1 MSYDQQPPAGGQQ
14 QPPFGGQPQ
23 QPYGGQPQQP
33 YGAAPQPP
41 YGAQPQQPLRPDEE
55 KTWSLLAHLGGIV
68 FGFLAPLVVWLVF
81 KGRGPFLDDQAKE
94 ALNFQITVAIAYVAS
109 WVLALTGVLAF
120 LPFAVGVAALVFAI
134 LAAVAV
140 NKGQWYRYPVTLRL
154 VK

>member
-33 YGAAPQPP
+33 YGA
-41 YGAQPQQPLRPDEE
+41 QPQQPLRPDEE
-55 KTWSLLAHLGGIV
+55 KTWSLLAHLGGII
-68 FGFLAPLVVWLVF
+68 FSFLAPLVIWLVF

-94 ALNFQITVAIAYVAS
+94 ALNFQIAVTIAYVAS
-109 WVLALTGVLAF
+109 WILTAVTFGVLSF
-120 LPFAVGVAALVFAI
+120 LPLVVWVASLVFAI

>member
-1 MSYDQQPPAGGQQ
+1 MSYDQQPPAGGQPQ
-14 QPPFGGQPQ
+14 EPFGGQPQ

-33 YGAAPQPP
+33 YGA
-41 YGAQPQQPLRPDEE
+41 QPQQPLRQDEE
-55 KTWSLLAHLGGIV
+55 KTWSLLAHLGGIL

-94 ALNFQITVAIAYVAS
+94 ALNFQIAVTIAYVAAWILS
-109 WVLALTGVLAF
+109 IVSVGILAF
-120 LPFAVGVAALVFAI
+120 LPFVVWVASLVFAI

>member
-33 YGAAPQPP
+33 YGAAPQ
-41 YGAQPQQPLRPDEE
+41 QPLRPDEE
-55 KTWSLLAHLGGIV
+55 KTWSLLAHLGGIL

-94 ALNFQITVAIAYVAS
+94 ALNFQIAVTIAYVAT
-109 WVLALTGVLAF
+109 WILTAVSFGVLSF
-120 LPFAVGVAALVFAI
+120 LPLVVWVASLVFAI

>member
-1 MSYDQQPPAGGQQ
+1 MSYDQQPPAGD
-14 QPPFGGQPQ
+14 QPQ
-23 QPYGGQPQQP
+23 PPYGGQPQQ
-33 YGAAPQPP
+33 P

-55 KTWSLLAHLGGIV
+55 KTWSLLAHLGGIL

-94 ALNFQITVAIAYVAS
+94 ALNFQIAVTIAYVAS
-109 WVLALTGVLAF
+109 WILTAVTFGVLSF
-120 LPFAVGVAALVFAI
+120 LPLVVWVASLVFAI

>member
-33 YGAAPQPP
+33 YGA
-41 YGAQPQQPLRPDEE
+41 QPQQPLRPDEE
-55 KTWSLLAHLGGIV
+55 KTWSLLAHLGGIIL
-68 FGFLAPLVVWLVF
+68 GFIAPLVVWLVF

-94 ALNFQITVAIAYVAS
+94 ALNFQITVVIASVAATI
-109 WVLALTGVLAF
+109 LGVVTLGILSF
-120 LPFAVGVAALVFAI
+120 LPFVVWAVNIVFAI